1 MQIDFNFF
9 NISLLV
15 GAVVNFFSASLI
27 YYQKSKRTANRSW
40 FWLNIFVI
48 VWSIGYAIMITT
60 QSFDVAEYANHILHA
75 VAIFIPVFFLQFV
88 ASITK
93 QTPQFKRRIILSY
106 IIAFVF
112 VIFNPTAWLL
122 TNVKAKFIFQYVS
135 DAGPLFIYYTAFFL
149 VMIVYSEYVLFR
161 AILKAKGLYRSQLKL
176 ILLSTVV
183 GFTGGSSVFFL
194 TLNVDFPPYPIILYS
209 LYPIVV
215 TYSIIRY
222 RSFDIRSIVFRSFSF
237 SFIILFT
244 TGFLS
249 FLTVLIIKMSGVDSI
264 IFMSIVIAFLFSVG
278 YKKIEKVVEK
288 ITKNILYRKS
298 YNPDI
303 VLKKVSDETASL
315 LSLKELLI
323 SVSDTIS
330 DTFHAD
336 KISYV
341 LINDNKKL
349 FIPYERGFKAR
360 TSENIIKNN
369 NVFSVIHEQFKRSSG
384 ILVIERLKILYDND
398 EYAPTDPKLLNLLY
412 NNDMALVIPLK
423 ENNKLTGVIVIGNKK
438 SGDAYTDED
447 LRVLNIITGQISI
460 AIKNALLYEE
470 QKQFAVKLKKEV
482 DEATSELKVANKHL
496 KKLDQSK
503 SEFLSIAAHQ
513 LRTPLTGIKGYLSMF
528 LEGDYGKFTKT
539 QKDQIEKI
547 FQSSDRLTRLID
559 VFLNVSR
566 IETGRLDIK
575 RSKVDL
581 EGLMVEVVD
590 SLENQA
596 KDKKLEVTVQK
607 PHEKLPD
614 VYVDRDKIHDVMMNL
629 VDNAIKYT
637 QKGWIN
643 VRMSRSK
650 SLITFEVRDSGIGI
664 KDTEIGKLFQKFSR
678 AEAVYRIHTGG
689 SGLGLFIAK
698 KIIEAHGGRIW
709 AESNGEE
716 KGSSFTFTI
725 PIEEKKE

>member
-1 MQIDFNFF
+1 
-9 NISLLV
+9 V
-15 GAVVNFFSASLI
+15 
-27 YYQKSKRTANRSW
+27 
-40 FWLNIFVI
+40 
-48 VWSIGYAIMITT
+48 
-60 QSFDVAEYANHILHA
+60 
-75 VAIFIPVFFLQFV
+75 
-88 ASITK
+88 
-93 QTPQFKRRIILSY
+93 LS
-106 IIAFVF
+106 
-112 VIFNPTAWLL
+112 
-122 TNVKAKFIFQYVS
+122 
-135 DAGPLFIYYTAFFL
+135 
-149 VMIVYSEYVLFR
+149 
-161 AILKAKGLYRSQLKL
+161 
-176 ILLSTVV
+176 
-183 GFTGGSSVFFL
+183 
-194 TLNVDFPPYPIILYS
+194 
-209 LYPIVV
+209 
-215 TYSIIRY
+215 
-222 RSFDIRSIVFRSFSF
+222 
-237 SFIILFT
+237 
-244 TGFLS
+244 
-249 FLTVLIIKMSGVDSI
+249 
-264 IFMSIVIAFLFSVG
+264 
-278 YKKIEKVVEK
+278 
-288 ITKNILYRKS
+288 
-298 YNPDI
+298 
-303 VLKKVSDETASL
+303 
-315 LSLKELLI
+315 
-323 SVSDTIS
+323 
-330 DTFHAD
+330 
-336 KISYV
+336 
-341 LINDNKKL
+341 
-349 FIPYERGFKAR
+349 
-360 TSENIIKNN
+360 
-369 NVFSVIHEQFKRSSG
+369 
-384 ILVIERLKILYDND
+384 
-398 EYAPTDPKLLNLLY
+398 
-412 NNDMALVIPLK
+412 
-423 ENNKLTGVIVIGNKK
+423 
-438 SGDAYTDED
+438 
-447 LRVLNIITGQISI
+447 IITGQISI